1 MYPALARFG
10 YGLVKKIRPSKV
22 KKALKPLYEK
32 ATKKSVSGGKMGM
45 MEDKLIKGIE
55 GASKK
60 AYGAYRGAYKATL
73 GSSAR
78 RITTAAGTGGYMLG
92 SFLSGDD
99 KDI

>member
-10 YGLVKKIRPSKV
+10 YGLVKSLRPSKV

-32 ATKKSVSGGKMGM
+32 ATKKSIKSGKMSGY
-45 MEDKLIKGIE
+45 EDKLIKGIK
-55 GASKK
+55 GASSK
-60 AYGAYRGAYKATL
+60 AFQGYRSLYKGTL

-78 RITTAAGTGGYMLG
+78 RKTTAAGTGGYMLG

>member
-10 YGLVKKIRPSKV
+10 YGLVKSLRPSKV

-32 ATKKSVSGGKMGM
+32 ATKKSFKSGKMSGY
-45 MEDKLIKGIE
+45 EDKFIKGVE

-60 AYGAYRGAYKATL
+60 LYGAYRGAYKTTL

-78 RITTAAGTGGYMLG
+78 RKTTAAGTGGFLLG
-92 SFLSGDD
+92 SFLDD
-99 KDI
+99 E